1 MVKGPPGFLFSGY
14 QGIFHWWKKQ
24 PSHEV
29 QHPFAPHAQVKSEW
43 SYTPSSPI
51 CLHVVERDNFTF
63 IIELCH
69 VTVLINN
76 AMFHTPALSPNS
88 SAFHTSPPPTTSL
101 CHKPPCHLTIAPPLS
116 LPVYTGHPYLYS
128 GAAMCLRQVD
138 PEDDCQH
145 GITLQKTTICGNTA
159 VRTSHVTKR
168 NSLSQ
173 IKYI

>member
-1 MVKGPPGFLFSGY
+1 
-14 QGIFHWWKKQ
+14 
-24 PSHEV
+24 
-29 QHPFAPHAQVKSEW
+29 
-43 SYTPSSPI
+43 
-51 CLHVVERDNFTF
+51 VERDNFTF